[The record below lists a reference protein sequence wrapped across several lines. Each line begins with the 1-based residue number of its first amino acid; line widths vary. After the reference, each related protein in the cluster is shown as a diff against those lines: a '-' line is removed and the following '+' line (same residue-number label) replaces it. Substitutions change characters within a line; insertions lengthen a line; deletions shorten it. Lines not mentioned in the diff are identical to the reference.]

1 MNVETGM
8 GTTPLATALRAGAVN
23 LSHAQGVRLDG
34 LKGWRGRERM
44 MRDQGQISV
53 IRVCNRV

>member
-8 GTTPLATALRAGAVN
+8 GTTPLATALHAGAVN

-34 LKGWRGRERM
+34 PKGWRGRETM

-53 IRVCNRV
+53 I